1 MVAGRYPLLVTSE
14 ARTVLIVDNDPV
26 QRKLL
31 QQELRQLQATILEAN
46 DGAEALRLLSERRA
60 DFITTDLDMP
70 EVDGYELCRRLAN
83 DPHQAQVPVLM
94 LSSYTD
100 VHLRHE
106 ALKLG
111 ILEYFTKPFR
121 PGALLELALTH
132 LTRIERNKRQR
143 LCLVTASDEVREVV
157 SGSLLRNGYTHLHFA
172 SATDAVS
179 HLRNNTVDL
188 VLLDFDL
195 PGEEVCLLLDSLKW
209 GTTSRPFIGLTT
221 QRDQRCLMTPF
232 LHGAREVLTLPVAP
246 NELLVRLDHQL
257 SRITQEAELRQL
269 ATIDALTRQYNRAEI
284 TRQLGIEVQRCL
296 RANEPLGILMLDI
309 DRFKVINDTYGHP
322 FGDVVLREVAGRVRS
337 LLRPT
342 DLVGRYGGE
351 ELLLVLPGA
360 TNDNL
365 RTVAERVRKGIEELP
380 LKAKRTSVKVTA
392 SLGGASWAAENL
404 SATSTFAALVEP
416 ADQSLYVAKNRGRN
430 CWVVA

>member
-1 MVAGRYPLLVTSE
+1 MASE
-14 ARTVLIVDNDPV
+14 ARTILIVDNDPV

-70 EVDGYELCRRLAN
+70 EVDGYELCRRIAS
-83 DPHQAQVPVLM
+83 DPQQAQVPVLM
-94 LSSYTD
+94 LSSHSD
-100 VHLRHE
+100 AHLRHE

-121 PGALLELALTH
+121 PGTLVELAQTH

-143 LCLVTASDEVREVV
+143 LCLVTASQDLTEVV
-157 SGSLLRNGYTHLHFA
+157 SGCLQRHGYTFLHFA
-172 SATDAVS
+172 QASEAVA
-179 HLRNNTVDL
+179 HLQNSPVDL

-195 PGEEVCLLLDSLKW
+195 PSEEVCLLLDSLKW

-232 LHGAREVLTLPVAP
+232 LHGARDVLTLPVAP

-284 TRQLGIEVQRCL
+284 TRQLSIEVQRCL
-296 RANEPLGILMLDI
+296 RDNESLGLLMLDI

-322 FGDVVLREVAGRVRS
+322 FGDVVLREVAGRVRA

-360 TNDNL
+360 TNENL
-365 RTVAERVRKGIEELP
+365 CTVAERVRKGIEDLP
-380 LKAKRTSVKVTA
+380 LKAKRTTVKVTA
-392 SLGGASWAAENL
+392 SLGGAAWPPEQLNP
-404 SATSTFAALVEP
+404 TSTFASLIEP

-430 CWVVA
+430 CWVVS

>member
-1 MVAGRYPLLVTSE
+1 MSSE
-14 ARTVLIVDNDPV
+14 ARTILIVDNDPV

-31 QQELRQLQATILEAN
+31 QQELRQLHATILEAN

-70 EVDGYELCRRLAN
+70 EVDGYELCRRIAS
-83 DPHQAQVPVLM
+83 DPQQAQVPVLM
-94 LSSYTD
+94 LSSHTD
-100 VHLRHE
+100 AHLRHE

-121 PGALLELALTH
+121 PGTLVELARTH

-143 LCLVTASDEVREVV
+143 LCLVTASPAVSDVV
-157 SGSLLRNGYTHLHFA
+157 SGSLRRHGYTFVHFSRAKDAVQHLH
-172 SATDAVS
+172 D
-179 HLRNNTVDL
+179 NPVDL

-195 PGEEVCLLLDSLKW
+195 PSEDVCLLLDTLNW

-232 LHGAREVLTLPVAP
+232 IHGARDVLTLPVAP

-257 SRITQEAELRQL
+257 NRINEEAELQQL
-269 ATIDALTRQYNRAEI
+269 ATIDAITRQSNRAEI
-284 TRQLGIEVQRCL
+284 SRQLGIEVQRCL
-296 RANEPLGILMLDI
+296 RDNQPLGILMLDI
-309 DRFKVINDTYGHP
+309 DNFKVINDTYGHP
-322 FGDVVLREVAGRVRS
+322 FGDVVLREVSGRVRS

-360 TNDNL
+360 SVENL
-365 RTVAERVRKGIEELP
+365 RAVAERVRQGVEQLEL
-380 LKAKRTSVKVTA
+380 KCKRTVVKVTV
-392 SLGGASWAAENL
+392 SLGGAVWSAEQL
-404 SATSTFAALVEP
+404 SPSSTFATLVEP
-416 ADQSLYVAKNRGRN
+416 ADRSLYVAKKSGRN
-430 CWVVA
+430 CCVVDSSRAPSA